1 MISYR
6 ISREVEYLIVT
17 EMTSKIEILYNKFL
31 LNNKIEHD
39 ISNIDFLGLNIFE
52 KSQELPVEFKAYYQP
67 QDITKIRSEDP
78 EVIHFL
84 YENNM
89 VKFRCPVSGTRINR
103 SYVVLKNLSYLN
115 LKNFKNKLLEIL
127 PSFEKKLEEI
137 PAIIPKKK
145 NLYLPIHILAI
156 KLDGQYG
163 DAINLEWMLRDY
175 LDYEANIYKYNDEYY
190 ISYIESLKSKDFNY
204 LITFIKKMYG
214 DAIKVG
220 RLHLWL
226 MGIDYFTND
235 ISKYKLYLKID
246 EYNLQIPNLLREYF
260 EDNNCTDIII
270 GVNEFIKI
278 HCELKLYGIAICIDT
293 NRIKSINMY
302 FISSEK

>member
-145 NLYLPIHILAI
+145 NLYLPIHILGI

-220 RLHLWL
+220 R
-226 MGIDYFTND
+226 D
-235 ISKYKLYLKID
+235 
-246 EYNLQIPNLLREYF
+246 R
-260 EDNNCTDIII
+260 
-270 GVNEFIKI
+270 
-278 HCELKLYGIAICIDT
+278 
-293 NRIKSINMY
+293 KSVV
-302 FISSEK
+302 